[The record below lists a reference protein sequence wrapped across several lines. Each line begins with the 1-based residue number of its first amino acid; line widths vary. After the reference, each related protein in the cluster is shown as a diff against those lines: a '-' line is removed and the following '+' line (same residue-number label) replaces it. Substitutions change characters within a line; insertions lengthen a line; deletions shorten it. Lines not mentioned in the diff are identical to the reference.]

1 LSKHK
6 ENAMTTINISLPE
19 SMRDFV
25 NQQVAQGGY
34 STVSEYVR
42 QLIREE
48 QKQAGQ
54 KRIEALLLEGLN
66 SGEPK
71 EMTPE
76 DWKELERRIWQRHA
90 EGQYH
95 ATARDS

>member
-1 LSKHK
+1 
-6 ENAMTTINISLPE
+6 MTTLNISLPE

-25 NQQVAQGGY
+25 TQQVAQGGY

-48 QKQAGQ
+48 QKQSAQ
-54 KRIEALLLEGLN
+54 KKIEALLLEGLD

-71 EMTPE
+71 EMTAE

-90 EGQYH
+90 EGQKNAPAH
-95 ATARDS
+95 HS